1 MRALFCSLTVCKHSD
16 RRTLSFFPLLK
27 SLRPARRPQKR
38 LFIAADLAEKKT
50 PLCCEEK
57 KSKEKEE
64 LSQSAR
70 RMVRVNRSFTL
81 LPAAH
86 IGSVPAVNRAV
97 MKQVLQQR
105 RAIDGETSITTGCKS
120 SDNSACM
127 PGQHMPTDLFRAK
140 GRKEQQTQQGG
151 ALSPLT

>member
-1 MRALFCSLTVCKHSD
+1 MRALFCSLTVCTHSD
-16 RRTLSFFPLLK
+16 RRTFIFSPRLLK
-27 SLRPARRPQKR
+27 SLRPARRPPKR

-57 KSKEKEE
+57 QSKEKEE

-86 IGSVPAVNRAV
+86 ISSVVPAVNRAV

-127 PGQHMPTDLFRAK
+127 PGQHIPTDSFRAK
-140 GRKEQQTQQGG
+140 GRKEQQTRGG
-151 ALSPLT
+151 CS